1 MRRLVTGFGKMNTGK
16 LKRDTLLSRLE
27 KTTKNTPRAF
37 PPKTMAATDKIQISQ
52 AEWVEVWISYIYYNY
67 VLLLYGFKDGTLK
80 IYDPQEKHIINEIF
94 STYYDADL
102 WFGDDEFT
110 RIDTRI

>member
-1 MRRLVTGFGKMNTGK
+1 MNSPTSK
-16 LKRDTLLSRLE
+16 SATNSIIPNKRAI
-27 KTTKNTPRAF
+27 KNPRKKYPA
-37 PPKTMAATDKIQISQ
+37 KSVAKELSQ
-52 AEWVEVWISYIYYNY
+52 AEWVEVWISYIYYDY

-110 RIDTRI
+110 RIDSRYLV